1 MSERYSDDADWATAA
16 EQSSEEDEAQE
27 GNVLAEEELS
37 VTPAEHVAVHVEDE
51 DGEED
56 DTVDTDIDIDDPE
69 ADAIVN
75 DALEID
81 EAAEAEAAAEVLSD
95 ALAELRTEAARSAD
109 LLRRVLEEVKLH
121 RGDLMADPAEE
132 PPPPH
137 Y

>member
-1 MSERYSDDADWATAA
+1 MSAT
-16 EQSSEEDEAQE
+16 Q
-27 GNVLAEEELS
+27 
-37 VTPAEHVAVHVEDE
+37 
-51 DGEED
+51 
-56 DTVDTDIDIDDPE
+56 DTD
-69 ADAIVN
+69 
-75 DALEID
+75 ALQGRVVEL
-81 EAAEAEAAAEVLSD
+81 ETRLAFQEHAMAELSD

>member
-1 MSERYSDDADWATAA
+1 MSAA
-16 EQSSEEDEAQE
+16 QDTNALQARVVELETRLTFQE
-27 GNVLAEEELS
+27 HAMAE
-37 VTPAEHVAVHVEDE
+37 
-51 DGEED
+51 
-56 DTVDTDIDIDDPE
+56 
-69 ADAIVN
+69 
-75 DALEID
+75 
-81 EAAEAEAAAEVLSD
+81 LSD

>member
-1 MSERYSDDADWATAA
+1 MTAA
-16 EQSSEEDEAQE
+16 QNADELQARVVELETRLAFQE
-27 GNVLAEEELS
+27 HAMAE
-37 VTPAEHVAVHVEDE
+37 
-51 DGEED
+51 
-56 DTVDTDIDIDDPE
+56 
-69 ADAIVN
+69 
-75 DALEID
+75 
-81 EAAEAEAAAEVLSD
+81 LSD

>member
-1 MSERYSDDADWATAA
+1 MTAGQDTDALQGRVVELETRLTF
-16 EQSSEEDEAQE
+16 QE
-27 GNVLAEEELS
+27 HALAE
-37 VTPAEHVAVHVEDE
+37 
-51 DGEED
+51 
-56 DTVDTDIDIDDPE
+56 
-69 ADAIVN
+69 
-75 DALEID
+75 
-81 EAAEAEAAAEVLSD
+81 LSD

>member
-1 MSERYSDDADWATAA
+1 MSAT
-16 EQSSEEDEAQE
+16 Q
-27 GNVLAEEELS
+27 
-37 VTPAEHVAVHVEDE
+37 
-51 DGEED
+51 
-56 DTVDTDIDIDDPE
+56 DTD
-69 ADAIVN
+69 
-75 DALEID
+75 ALQGRVVEL
-81 EAAEAEAAAEVLSD
+81 ETRLTFQEHAMAELSD